1 MRDGDLRGSPRVGH
15 RAATDDGS
23 CNRKGDRAKG
33 LVGARLYGEGM
44 SSITRSIV
52 GPEVSAGSLSQIATP
67 FLDPRVTLDGDRVR
81 ALATTLRRGAS
92 ESEYQPLLWDDDR
105 FWLTIASPEERSQF
119 MAVGNA
125 LNFRFWELA
134 DGDGVSAAGGRLD
147 GEYLVGSMYM
157 WRRLRL
163 VLERDEFPLLDAQKL
178 ARLEPDQLR
187 ALLADDEGGDP
198 LAPGFDDRLANLRD
212 LGAVLSR
219 DWGGQFNNLLA
230 VADDDLE
237 TFFALSATVRAYDD
251 PLRKLSTVN
260 AIMLSG
266 SGLTQFRQTIP
277 PAIDYHVAKQLL
289 RIGAVRVAL
298 PVEADLSTS
307 NLLDPDVA
315 MAIRATSL
323 IALEQVCALADLPG
337 DIVDNVL
344 WSNRRVCAEP
354 TPICSACPLLTACG
368 QRVAIQRPLE
378 LTRYY

>member
-1 MRDGDLRGSPRVGH
+1 MCGDYLRGGPRMGH
-15 RAATDDGS
+15 RAATEDGS
-23 CNRKGDRAKG
+23 CNRTRDRAKG

-67 FLDPRVTLDGDRVR
+67 FLDPRVTLGGDRVR
-81 ALATTLRRGAS
+81 ALAATLRRGAS

-134 DGDGVSAAGGRLD
+134 DGDGVSPAGGRLD

-163 VLERDEFPLLDAQKL
+163 VLERDEFPLLDARQL

-219 DWGGQFNNLLA
+219 DWDGQFSNLLA

-237 TFFALSATVRAYDD
+237 TFFALSATARAYDD

-266 SGLTQFRQTIP
+266 SGLAPVPSDHSARDRLPRCQATAKDWRCPSGPTRRSRPQHAEVAGPGCRHGHQSSKPDSTGAGVRLGRPTRGHSRQRSLVEP
-277 PAIDYHVAKQLL
+277 PCMRRTHAKLFGMSAL
-289 RIGAVRVAL
+289 DRVRTARRH
-298 PVEADLSTS
+298 ST
-307 NLLDPDVA
+307 P
-315 MAIRATSL
+315 
-323 IALEQVCALADLPG
+323 P
-337 DIVDNVL
+337 
-344 WSNRRVCAEP
+344 
-354 TPICSACPLLTACG
+354 
-368 QRVAIQRPLE
+368 
-378 LTRYY
+378 

>member
-1 MRDGDLRGSPRVGH
+1 MGH
-15 RAATDDGS
+15 RAATEDGS
-23 CNRKGDRAKG
+23 CNRTRDRAKG

-52 GPEVSAGSLSQIATP
+52 GPEVSAGSLTQIATP
-67 FLDPRVTLDGDRVR
+67 FLDPRVTLGGDRVR
-81 ALATTLRRGAS
+81 ALAATLRRGAS

-134 DGDGVSAAGGRLD
+134 GGDGVSPAGGRLD

-163 VLERDEFPLLDAQKL
+163 VLERDEFPLLDAQQL

-219 DWGGQFNNLLA
+219 DWGGQFSNLLA

-237 TFFALSATVRAYDD
+237 TFFALSATARAYDD

-289 RIGAVRVAL
+289 RIGAVRVDL
-298 PVEADLSTS
+298 PVEADLSTPK
-307 NLLDPDVA
+307 LLDPDVA
-315 MAIRATSL
+315 MAIRAASL

-354 TPICSACPLLTACG
+354 TPNCSACPLLTACG